1 MRDAVASTI
10 HSLIYDVNNA
20 SIMEEE
26 PTSRSCICIQHR
38 KENDIETGATVCWI
52 TKNSSRIDNTPM
64 IKIKIVFC
72 TFLNFTFEKFL
83 EVVFWMHAAEVV
95 RRESW
100 GNISIV
106 CHQNSSKPLYW

>member
-1 MRDAVASTI
+1 M
-10 HSLIYDVNNA
+10 
-20 SIMEEE
+20 
-26 PTSRSCICIQHR
+26 
-38 KENDIETGATVCWI
+38 CWI

-100 GNISIV
+100 GNISV
-106 CHQNSSKPLYW
+106 ACHSISSKPLYWLSPIYDKKVYSGCIYAYYIVKCILYYIDVTYT